1 MAEERVSR
9 ATPDKAA
16 GARPPGELTSL
27 NEIEP
32 HAVMRLSTDI
42 AELDRVLGGG
52 IVPGSVILVGG
63 DPGIGKSTL
72 LLQAAIK
79 LVSGGCGVL
88 YVAGEESLEQI
99 KMRAD
104 RLCQPGVPLLVLAET
119 EYDRIAA
126 AIAKNSPGV
135 VVIVSIQTIMKS
147 ELGRFGR

>member
-1 MAEERVSR
+1 MGREKIVYVCSECGYEAYKWVGRCPGCGGWTTMAEERVSR

-79 LVSGGCGVL
+79 LVSGGCCVL
-88 YVAGEESLEQI
+88 YVAG
-99 KMRAD
+99 
-104 RLCQPGVPLLVLAET
+104 
-119 EYDRIAA
+119 
-126 AIAKNSPGV
+126 KNPS
-135 VVIVSIQTIMKS
+135 S
-147 ELGRFGR
+147 R